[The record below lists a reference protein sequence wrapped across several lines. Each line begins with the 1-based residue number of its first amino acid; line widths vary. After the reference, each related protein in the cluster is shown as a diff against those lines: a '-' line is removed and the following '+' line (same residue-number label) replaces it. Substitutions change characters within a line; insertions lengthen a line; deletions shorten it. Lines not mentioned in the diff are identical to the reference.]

1 MKAIQILGDASHP
14 SVSINYSMKKPMPSN
29 AEILVQVHA
38 AGVTGDELIWPEVYQ
53 TPSRIPGHD
62 ISGTIAA
69 LGPDYCGPLALGQ
82 EVFCLISADRG
93 EGQADFAICYA
104 DEVAPK
110 PAKLSHAEAAALPI
124 PMLTA
129 WEGIVDH
136 GNLTPGSRVL
146 VTGASGAVG
155 QQIVQLVKSLT
166 GAYVTALAS
175 TRNHEL
181 LRSLGADE
189 TVDYTVSNWETSINS
204 VEFVFDTV
212 GGDVLSKTWEV
223 VKSDGTIVTV
233 GDPAPAWAFGKETA
247 PEVLKYPGVKHLHF
261 IVSQNAER
269 LGEGSR
275 MLDAG
280 LIKPLRV
287 KVFSFEKAMEAWEYA
302 QQRGR
307 GEKVVI
313 EF

>member
-1 MKAIQILGDASHP
+1 MKAVQILGDVSHP
-14 SVSINYSMKKPMPSN
+14 SVTINYSVKKPEPSN
-29 AEILVQVHA
+29 DEILVQVHA

-53 TPSRIPGHD
+53 APSRIPGHD
-62 ISGTIAA
+62 ISGTISAF
-69 LGPDYCGPLALGQ
+69 GPAYAGPLVIGQ

-93 EGQADFAICYA
+93 EGQAEFAVCSA
-104 DEVAPK
+104 EEVAPK
-110 PAKLSHAEAAALPI
+110 PARLSHAEAAALPI

-129 WEGIVDH
+129 WEGIMDH
-136 GNLTPGSRVL
+136 GNLTSESRVL

-166 GAYVTALAS
+166 GAYVVALAS

-189 TVDYTVSNWETSINS
+189 SIDYAGSNWETSIRN
-204 VEFVFDTV
+204 VDFVFDTV

-233 GDPAPAWAFGKETA
+233 GDPAPSWAFGKETA
-247 PEVLKYPGVKHLHF
+247 PEALYHPEVKYVHF
-261 IVSQNAER
+261 IVSPNSER
-269 LGEGSR
+269 LREGSG

-280 LIKPLRV
+280 LLKPLQV
-287 KVFSFEKAMEAWEYA
+287 KVFPFEKAVEAWECA
-302 QQRGR
+302 RQRGR
-307 GEKVVI
+307 GGKVAI

>member
-1 MKAIQILGDASHP
+1 MKAVQILGDVTHP
-14 SVSINYSMKKPMPSN
+14 SVNISYSMKKPMPSN

-38 AGVTGDELIWPEVYQ
+38 AGVTGDELVWPEVYQ

-69 LGPDYCGPLALGQ
+69 LGPDYSGPLVLGQ

-93 EGQADFAICYA
+93 EGQADFAICSA
-104 DEVAPK
+104 NEVAPK

-136 GNLTPGSRVL
+136 DNLTPGSRVL

-155 QQIVQLVKSLT
+155 QQIVQLVKNLT
-166 GAYVTALAS
+166 GAYVIALAS
-175 TRNHEL
+175 SRNHEL

-189 TVDYTVSNWETSINS
+189 NVDYTVSNWETTIQS

-212 GGDVLSKTWEV
+212 GGDVLSKTWDL
-223 VKSDGTIVTV
+223 VKSHGTIVTV

-247 PEVLKYPGVKHLHF
+247 PEALKHPGVKHLHF
-261 IVSQNAER
+261 IVSPNAER

-275 MLDAG
+275 MIDAG
-280 LIKPLRV
+280 LIKPLQV
-287 KVFSFEKAMEAWEYA
+287 KVFPFEKAVEAWEYA
-302 QQRGR
+302 RQRGR